1 MVKCHFIASF
11 LVILFLP
18 LVYRGSSATT
28 TTAGTPDGSEIWGY
42 IEVRPKAHMFWWY
55 YKSPYAPQHPNNPW
69 PLILWLPG
77 GPGVPGGVV
86 NFGGVGPL
94 DFFLRPT
101 NLTWLKKAD
110 LLFVDNPVGS
120 GYSYVEDEELLAK
133 TDEEV
138 ATDLITLLTEIFN
151 KYQTL
156 QKKPL
161 YIVGWSYGAKFAATL
176 GLLALKAIENN
187 KLKLILGGIVLAD
200 GYISP
205 EDYVVNSLDYN
216 ALKLEYTY

>member
-1 MVKCHFIASF
+1 M
-11 LVILFLP
+11 
-18 LVYRGSSATT
+18 
-28 TTAGTPDGSEIWGY
+28 
-42 IEVRPKAHMFWWY
+42 
-55 YKSPYAPQHPNNPW
+55 
-69 PLILWLPG
+69 
-77 GPGVPGGVV
+77 GVPGGVV

-94 DFFLRPT
+94 DFFLKPT

-138 ATDLITLLTEIFN
+138 ATDLITLLTQVFN
-151 KYQTL
+151 KYQTF

-187 KLKLILGGIVLAD
+187 KLKLILGGT
-200 GYISP
+200 
-205 EDYVVNSLDYN
+205 
-216 ALKLEYTY
+216 KT

>member
-1 MVKCHFIASF
+1 M
-11 LVILFLP
+11 
-18 LVYRGSSATT
+18 
-28 TTAGTPDGSEIWGY
+28 
-42 IEVRPKAHMFWWY
+42 
-55 YKSPYAPQHPNNPW
+55 
-69 PLILWLPG
+69 
-77 GPGVPGGVV
+77 GVPGGVV

-94 DFFLRPT
+94 DFFLKPT

-205 EDYVVNSLDYN
+205 EDYVASWGPLLKDVSRIDENGLIESNSVVKKIKQQIANGNWKAAEQSWNDLVQVIHAYSN
-216 ALKLEYTY
+216 NVVCS